1 MTSAS
6 RRGKMLK
13 GSRSSLFGQEKEQK
27 NNDVE
32 PSSVSGEEDQLVQ
45 SVLKKENEENFD
57 ELSYGIDNL
66 KQLTKDIH
74 SEIKESNV
82 LIDSVTTDAVNT
94 QNSLTTTIKKLDQV
108 VNEKIGR
115 HMCWV
120 ILFVMFVFFVLYYM
134 IKSKRK

>member
-1 MTSAS
+1 MS

-13 GSRSSLFGQEKEQK
+13 GSRSSLFGEEKDKK
-27 NNDVE
+27 NDNVE
-32 PSSVSGEEDQLVQ
+32 PSMVSGEQDQQLVQ

-66 KQLTKDIH
+66 KQLTNDIH
-74 SEIKESNV
+74 FEIKESNK
-82 LIDSVTTDAVNT
+82 LIDSVTSDAIDT

-134 IKSKRK
+134 IKFKRK